1 MKLFLSILFF
11 TSIFNLGFTQVRG
24 TISDAATGGPI
35 EKAIII
41 SESETVFSNSD
52 GNFNISASEYL
63 NIEADGYRGQTI
75 AISGGGMMQIR
86 LYPLVQDLSEVQITA
101 YHTPTKLRN
110 FPGALSRISI
120 EPIRAVETNIS
131 QALSS
136 SPGVFVQEATP
147 ATMKVS
153 LRGIGSRYPYGT
165 KKIKIFFDEIPLHS
179 AEGET
184 YFDELSPEY
193 LDRIEV
199 LRGPASSIFGASLG
213 GTVLLYP
220 KRPEYGVSELKL
232 SSVAGSF
239 GYYKNSVQ
247 FSEGKKNS
255 DYLISLQRVDLD
267 GYRENN
273 TYGRNSFLLNH
284 NHRYSEKLSG
294 ALLLSGSLVKAEI
307 PSSIDSVRFV
317 SNPRAAA
324 PNWLRSNGAKNPNR
338 VLAGYKLKFNASEKL
353 DFSASLFG
361 TFREN
366 EENRP
371 FNFLNE
377 EGYSYGTRLLAQ
389 YRGLGNN
396 FQYLITGGVNLFYER
411 YKSSI
416 SRNIDGLGVKGALL
430 EKGSQFIF
438 QNDIFTQG
446 EIHYNDFILSGGLNF
461 NKSGFNFSD
470 LFSSDTVDQSGSYFF
485 KPVFA
490 PRLSI
495 AWNKYDKFSV
505 YSSVNYGF
513 TIPALSE
520 TQTPLGLINR
530 DIKPERAW
538 SYETGL
544 RMDIVK
550 NISSLDLAL
559 YYMKV
564 SDLIVPKRVEED
576 FYVGMNAGSS
586 LHRGM
591 EIGLQQVLFGDYS
604 SKEHSR
610 LSSILTVAYTISRFQ
625 FLDFI
630 EDNNDFSG
638 KQIPGMPQQY
648 FRGGIDLKTRS
659 GIYWQTELVASG
671 KIPINDANT
680 LYSSA
685 YQIFNSGLG
694 YSLNLNRNW
703 VLDALLRVN
712 NISNTHYA
720 SMLVVNAPGTA
731 NSSPR
736 YYYPG
741 MPRSFYVNF
750 QIAYRFGSQ

>member
-11 TSIFNLGFTQVRG
+11 AFIYSLGLSQIRG
-24 TISDAATGGPI
+24 TVSDAATGGSI

-41 SESETVFSNSD
+41 SESETVFTNAE
-52 GNFNISASEYL
+52 GYFLINASEYISVDA
-63 NIEADGYRGQTI
+63 NGYRGQTI
-75 AISGGGMMQIR
+75 PVFREGPMHIR
-86 LYPLVQDLSEVQITA
+86 LYPLIHDLSEVQITA
-101 YHTPTKLRN
+101 YHTAAKLRN
-110 FPGALSRISI
+110 FPGAVSRISI
-120 EPIRAVETNIS
+120 DPMRAVESNIT

-136 SPGVFVQEATP
+136 SPGVFVQEATL

-165 KKIKIFFDEIPLHS
+165 KKIKIFFDEIPLYS

-199 LRGPASSIFGASLG
+199 LRGPASSIYGASLG

-220 KRPEYGVSELKL
+220 KRPEYGISELKL
-232 SSVAGSF
+232 NSVAGSF
-239 GYYKNSVQ
+239 GYLKNSVQ
-247 FSEGKKNS
+247 FSEGKRNS
-255 DYLISLQRVDLD
+255 DYLISVERVDWD
-267 GYRENN
+267 GYRENSS
-273 TYGRNSFLLNH
+273 YERNSFLLNH

-294 ALLLSGSLVKAEI
+294 ALLLSGSLIQAEI
-307 PSSIDSVRFV
+307 PSSIDSFRFF

-324 PNWLRSNGAKNPNR
+324 PNWLRSNGGKNPNR
-338 VLAGYKLKFNASEKL
+338 VLAGYKLKFNPSENV
-353 DFSASLFG
+353 DFSAALFG

-377 EGYSYGTRLLAQ
+377 EGYSYGSRLLAQ
-389 YRGLGNN
+389 YKGSGYN
-396 FQYLITGGVNLFYER
+396 FQYFITGGVNLFYER
-411 YKSSI
+411 YNSSI

-438 QNDIFTQG
+438 QNDVFTQG

-461 NKSGFNFSD
+461 NKSGFLFDD
-470 LFSSDTVDQSGSYFF
+470 LFSSDTVDQSGSYYF

-490 PRLSI
+490 PRISL
-495 AWNKYDKFSV
+495 AWNKYDKFSL

-530 DIKPERAW
+530 EIKPERAW

-544 RMDIVK
+544 RMDIIK
-550 NISSLDLAL
+550 NITSLDLAL

-591 EIGLQQVLFGDYS
+591 EIGLQQVLFGEYS
-604 SKEHSR
+604 SKEHSG
-610 LSSILTVAYTISRFQ
+610 LSSILTVAYTISRFH

-638 KQIPGMPQQY
+638 KQIPGIPQQY

-694 YSLNLNRNW
+694 YSLNLSRNW

-712 NISNTHYA
+712 NISNSHYA

-731 NSSPR
+731 ISSPR

-741 MPRSFYVNF
+741 MPRSFHVSF
-750 QIAYRFGSQ
+750 QIAYRFGS